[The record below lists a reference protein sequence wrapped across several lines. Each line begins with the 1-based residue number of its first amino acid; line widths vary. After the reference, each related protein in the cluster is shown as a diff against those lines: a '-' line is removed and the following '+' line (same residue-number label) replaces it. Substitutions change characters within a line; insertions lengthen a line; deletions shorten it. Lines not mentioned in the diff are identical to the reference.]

1 MRRRK
6 PRRSNA
12 PRSWTTAPPL
22 HLVTQGGERPDPLPP
37 HAQALVNFSEQLLD
51 HEAVAG
57 VAFDDIAIGGSLGAT
72 RATPS
77 NVEDKQLKELGI
89 KKDNKKN

>member
-1 MRRRK
+1 VRRRK

-22 HLVTQGGERPDPLPP
+22 HLVTQGGVNNLTLLPSS
-37 HAQALVNFSEQLLD
+37 QALVNFSEQLLD

-57 VAFDDIAIGGSLGAT
+57 VAFDDIAIGGSLVAT

-77 NVEDKQLKELGI
+77 NVEDSTIILFLHGGSYAH
-89 KKDNKKN
+89 